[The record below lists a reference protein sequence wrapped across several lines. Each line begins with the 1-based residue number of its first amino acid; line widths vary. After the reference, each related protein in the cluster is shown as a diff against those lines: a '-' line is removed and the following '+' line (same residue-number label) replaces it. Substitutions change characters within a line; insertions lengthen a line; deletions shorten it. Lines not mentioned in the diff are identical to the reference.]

1 MLSNDKRLISLAVF
15 DEFQECDASSEA
27 LDEFK
32 SAIIIAYERALE
44 GGISSSAAFSAMLD
58 LLAAELK
65 RCVHFN
71 G

>member
-1 MLSNDKRLISLAVF
+1 MFCHDKRLASPDSF
-15 DEFQECDASSEA
+15 DRFQECDASSEA

-32 SAIIIAYERALE
+32 SAIIIAFEQALDD
-44 GGISSSAAFSAMLD
+44 GISSSVAFSAVLD
-58 LLAAELK
+58 FLAAKFK